1 MKEKKQI
8 ILLIVFSLLL
18 TSWGFIQT
26 DIKSTP
32 QIVLIICGSIT
43 FFTSLLKNK
52 ILFSILFYPLFTLLS
67 YLTLFMISIANN
79 EFNNAKQRINRN
91 WWDNAWYQLWPLN
104 ISWNYYKSNNF
115 NRNINIVSV
124 KMEKGCKYWKI
135 LCYRF

>member
-32 QIVLIICGSIT
+32 QIVLIICSSIT

-67 YLTLFMISIANN
+67 YLTLFMISIEIMNL
-79 EFNNAKQRINRN
+79 IMPNRGLIEIDGIMHGTN
-91 WWDNAWYQLWPLN
+91 CDP
-104 ISWNYYKSNNF
+104 
-115 NRNINIVSV
+115 
-124 KMEKGCKYWKI
+124 
-135 LCYRF
+135 